1 MAFVWILLWVWAFII
16 IIKDYKTESSRWLS
30 LVLFVTGL
38 GAFSVVLREN
48 LIPLL
53 IEQYEVNQETIRW
66 IVIIGAIISTFVHNI
81 GPYFMLIYGISYSNI
96 VSKDK
101 KKVVYM
107 ILLIPPILSMIF
119 LPIKDNDLRTT
130 GELMLYFKQL
140 SVWAVPYT
148 LGSSLLLVYSYI
160 KEESYIMRK
169 YRLLTVLIVVP
180 CFIYVAISN
189 LLLRSYGLENN
200 WRYFNILI
208 PLEFIGFLYF
218 AKEYGVLGV
227 RLKFQRYKFAFEK
240 ILEFVSDSVIA
251 LDEKLNIIEINKVF
265 YQNFMIENTKYQSF
279 LDMIDCSN
287 ISSYKDSLIKI
298 ISESR
303 YNNGFIEISVSNKA
317 KVSYFQVQSNPIIIK
332 NEFFGTVLVFKD
344 ITLYKNNLELIKQN
358 QLQLIEK
365 ERLISLSQLIGGVAH
380 NLKTPLMSSAG
391 GIQIIKRDTAKMYE
405 YIQNNCNDD
414 SNISKLVDEVND
426 WQQRIIEYL
435 VYMSNVITV
444 VKGQVTEYSET
455 TESYFSIKEL
465 SEKITFLMAYE
476 IKKSKCVFVKE
487 LNIDHLQ
494 KIKGDVN
501 SLMQVLNNLITNAI
515 EASKRGNVITLGA
528 YNAEEKIIF
537 YIRNFGQKI
546 PEQIQN
552 KIFNKMITTKGKN
565 GTGLGLYIS
574 KSIIKVRFNG
584 EISFETNDK
593 ETTFFI
599 KIPLVKE

>member
-1 MAFVWILLWVWAFII
+1 MAIVWILLWIWAFII
-16 IIKDYKTESSRWLS
+16 IIKDYKTESTRWLS

-38 GAFSVVLREN
+38 GAFSVVLGEDF
-48 LIPLL
+48 LTLL
-53 IEQYEVNQETIRW
+53 INQYKVNQETISL
-66 IVIIGAIISTFVHNI
+66 IENIAAVISTFVHNI
-81 GPYFMLIYGISYSNI
+81 GPYAILIYGLSYSNI
-96 VSKDK
+96 ISKDK
-101 KKVVYM
+101 KKIVYL

-119 LPIKDNDLRTT
+119 LPIKDNDLKTT
-130 GELMLYFKQL
+130 NELMLYFRHL
-140 SVWAVPYT
+140 SVWAIPYII
-148 LGSSLLLVYSYI
+148 GSSLLLVYSYI
-160 KEESYIMRK
+160 KEKSYIMRK
-169 YRLLTVLIVVP
+169 YRLLTALIIVP
-180 CFIYVAISN
+180 CFVYLVISN
-189 LLLRSYGLENN
+189 LLLRSLGLENN

-227 RLKFQRYKFAFEK
+227 RLKFQRYNFAFEK
-240 ILEFVSDSVIA
+240 VLEFVSDSVIA

-265 YQNFMIENTKYQSF
+265 YLNFMLENAEYKSF
-279 LDMIDCSN
+279 LDMIDNSN
-287 ISSYKDSLIKI
+287 ISVYKNSLIKI
-298 ISESR
+298 INESR
-303 YNNGFIEISVSNKA
+303 NDTRFIELSVSNKA
-317 KVSYFQVQSNPIIIK
+317 KDSYFQVQSNPIIIK
-332 NEFFGTVLVFKD
+332 DEFFGTVLVFKD
-344 ITLYKNNLELIKQN
+344 ITLYKNNLVLINQN

-405 YIQNNCNDD
+405 YIQNNCNED
-414 SNISKLVDEVND
+414 SDISKLVDEVND

-455 TESYFSIKEL
+455 TESHFSIKEL

-487 LNIDHLQ
+487 LNIDYLQ
-494 KIKGDVN
+494 IIKGDVN

-515 EASKRGNVITLGA
+515 EASEKGRVITLGA

-546 PEQIQN
+546 PEQIQS

-599 KIPLVKE
+599 KIPLIEE